1 MHALPAERARDL
13 ARALAVGRLALGV
26 MALAVP
32 GPIIRLW
39 VGRSR
44 DRSAVTMFA
53 RIVGGREVALG
64 LGALLALGNETPVRG
79 WMEAAS
85 LADAVD
91 CTVTAT
97 RFRSLPR
104 FSRWLF
110 LLGAASAATAEAI
123 AARTVDAESAA

>member
-1 MHALPAERARDL
+1 MQGLPVERARDL
-13 ARALAVGRLALGV
+13 ARALAVGRIVIGVTALV
-26 MALAVP
+26 VP
-32 GPIIRLW
+32 WPIIRLW
-39 VGRSR
+39 VGRGQ
-44 DRSAVTMFA
+44 DRRAVNMFA

-64 LGALLALGNETPVRG
+64 LGALLALGNDAPVRG

-110 LLGAASAATAEAI
+110 LLGAASAASAEAV
-123 AARTVDAESAA
+123 AARTVDAGSDS